1 MNHSSARIIPFPTDR
16 VAQEHSLELR
26 PVRMGIVGCSGIVP
40 RAVLEPAVHVD
51 GLEIH
56 GVANRTYAKAQMMG
70 EQYGI
75 PVIYPTLE
83 ELLAD
88 PLVDAVY
95 IGLGNAL
102 HAEWIMRSLEA
113 GKHVLVEKPLCL
125 EAGQLPQL
133 EQAAKERGLLLA
145 EAMMVAHHPWQ
156 EAIRGLVSSG
166 EYGKLLRTSTRITI
180 PARNDHLDNYRSRA
194 EEGGGCWWDLG
205 CYWLQFVQQ
214 ISGEQS
220 LSRFAIKG
228 ASEFN
233 GPNGCDW
240 TFEAEAVADDGLI
253 ASATLSF
260 EQPYAC
266 RHVLHFERAIITIP
280 DVFRCNLGFYKMKLK
295 ITLLKDGQEIGEAH
309 QHIFEPMNYYVNQ
322 LRAFT
327 EQVRQQHRLS
337 NEYAVIDHGLEQ
349 AMERIRV
356 LDQVYRDA
364 RSGLLQH

>member
-1 MNHSSARIIPFPTDR
+1 MNSSARIIPFPVDR
-16 VAQEHSLELR
+16 AAQEHSLEWR

-51 GLEIH
+51 GLDIH
-56 GVANRTYAKAQMMG
+56 GVANRTYTKAQKMG

-75 PVIYPTLE
+75 PVIYDTLE

-88 PLVDAVY
+88 PLLDAVY

-102 HAEWIMRSLEA
+102 HADWIVRALEA

-125 EAGQLPQL
+125 EADQLPAL
-133 EQAAKERGLLLA
+133 EQAATKRGLLLS

-156 EAIRGLVSSG
+156 QTIRSLVTSG

-228 ASEFN
+228 SSEFD

-240 TFEAEAVADDGLI
+240 TFEAEATADDGLV
-253 ASATLSF
+253 ASAMLSF
-260 EQPYAC
+260 QQPYAC
-266 RHVLHFERAIITIP
+266 RHVLHFEQAIVTIP

-295 ITLLKDGQEIGEAH
+295 IVLLKDGEEIGEAK
-309 QHIFEPMNYYVNQ
+309 QHVFEPMNYYVNQ

-327 EQVRQQHRLS
+327 EQVRQQHSLH
-337 NEYAVIDHGLEQ
+337 NEQPVIDHGLEQ

-356 LDQVYRDA
+356 LDNVYRDA

>member
-1 MNHSSARIIPFPTDR
+1 MNSSARIIPFPADR
-16 VAQEHSLELR
+16 VAQEYSLEMR

-51 GLEIH
+51 GLDIH
-56 GVANRTYAKAQMMG
+56 AVANRTYAKAQRMG

-75 PVIYPTLE
+75 PVIYNTLE

-88 PLVDAVY
+88 PLLDAVY
-95 IGLGNAL
+95 IGLGNML
-102 HAEWIMRSLEA
+102 HADWIMRSLEA

-125 EAGQLPQL
+125 EAERLAEL
-133 EQAAKERGLLLA
+133 EQAAQKRGLLLS

-156 EAIRGLVSSG
+156 EAIRRLVTSG

-194 EEGGGCWWDLG
+194 DEGGGCWWDLG
-205 CYWLQFVQQ
+205 CYWLQFLQQ

-220 LSRFAIKG
+220 LSPFAIKG
-228 ASEFN
+228 SSAFD

-240 TFEAEAVADDGLI
+240 TFEAEAVADDGCV
-253 ASATLSF
+253 ASAMLSF
-260 EQPYAC
+260 QQPYAC
-266 RHVLHFERAIITIP
+266 RHVLHFEQAIVTIP

-295 ITLLKDGQEIGEAH
+295 ITLLKDGAEIGEAK

-327 EQVRQQHRLS
+327 EQVRQQHRP
-337 NEYAVIDHGLEQ
+337 NHEHPVIDHGLEQ

-356 LDQVYRDA
+356 LENVYRDA